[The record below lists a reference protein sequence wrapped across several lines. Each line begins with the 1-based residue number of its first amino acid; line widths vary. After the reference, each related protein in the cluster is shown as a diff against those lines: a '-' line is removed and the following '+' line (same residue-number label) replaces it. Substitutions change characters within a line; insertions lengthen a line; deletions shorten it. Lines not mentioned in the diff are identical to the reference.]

1 MNCRNKIK
9 RQDLFGYQVKLNFHD
24 SSYNSLFG
32 GIISIL
38 LKVFVAVYV
47 LINFGFLIFQNN
59 SVNLSVMENYENN
72 NENTNIKYGET
83 KVTIFHIIKKQI
95 GNKPLFLN

>member
-38 LKVFVAVYV
+38 LKVFVTIYA

-59 SVNLSVMENYENN
+59 SINLSVLENYQNN
-72 NENTNIKYGET
+72 NINIKYGET
-83 KVTIFHIIKKQI
+83 RVTIFHVIKKQI